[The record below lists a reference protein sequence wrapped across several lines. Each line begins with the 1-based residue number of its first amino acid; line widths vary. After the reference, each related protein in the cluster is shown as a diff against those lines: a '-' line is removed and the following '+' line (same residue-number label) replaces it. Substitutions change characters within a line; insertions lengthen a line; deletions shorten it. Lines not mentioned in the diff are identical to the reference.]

1 MTIPVK
7 NNNNNNKEK
16 KNKTQENQKY
26 LQEKKSQ
33 TPQKHLRVFFVMEP
47 RTSRLRHDVVDRMCH
62 TNTTA
67 IASSEQFQFIYD
79 DNFL

>member
-26 LQEKKSQ
+26 LQEKKS
-33 TPQKHLRVFFVMEP
+33 QKHLRVFFVMEP

>member
-16 KNKTQENQKY
+16 KTKPKKTKSIY
-26 LQEKKSQ
+26 KKKKSQ

-47 RTSRLRHDVVDRMCH
+47 RTTRLRHDVVDRMCH

>member
-33 TPQKHLRVFFVMEP
+33 TPQKHLRVFFL
-47 RTSRLRHDVVDRMCH
+47 SWSQGQH
-62 TNTTA
+62 
-67 IASSEQFQFIYD
+67 ASGMMW
-79 DNFL
+79 